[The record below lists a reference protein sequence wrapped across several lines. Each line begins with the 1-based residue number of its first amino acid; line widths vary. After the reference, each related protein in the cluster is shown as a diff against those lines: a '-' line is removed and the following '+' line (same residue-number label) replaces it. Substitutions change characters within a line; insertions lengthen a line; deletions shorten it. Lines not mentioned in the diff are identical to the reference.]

1 MGIQTLIAAWY
12 GHPQSVLLGYGLG
25 LLTAALIA
33 AFFEGRD
40 NNKED
45 K

>member
-1 MGIQTLIAAWY
+1 MGIQALIAAWY

-33 AFFEGRD
+33 AFFEGR